1 MSLLRT
7 SRGEAPLMQ
16 KSLSPL
22 SYHETANT
30 DAFSFINSLPEY
42 PSHWVDQA
50 RQVPEEADHHLYKP
64 YDSR

>member
-1 MSLLRT
+1 MSLLKT

-16 KSLSPL
+16 KSLSPR

-30 DAFSFINSLPEY
+30 DAFSFINSLPED

-50 RQVPEEADHHLYKP
+50 RQVPEEPNNHLYKP